1 MKETTFMYN
10 KYDFLVEYMNK
21 GKKYSIEHALKGKQ
35 FQINLSVLAK
45 NKNVT
50 VVLKDKKGKVLMKQV
65 FPVERFVKITVPIVR
80 RKEI

>member
-1 MKETTFMYN
+1 
-10 KYDFLVEYMNK
+10 MNK